1 MEKEQR
7 LFKKAAF
14 GGFRKEDVIAYI
26 EKMKRE
32 FAEYKQQV
40 EETMDALHAQISE
53 PGEAE
58 AAPFATS
65 EPADADHFAIDSISE
80 ATERLKEVGD
90 ALCKNLN
97 ELIDKMQKAPAPVE
111 RASATG
117 TPGDKKAA
125 AGEFTKDAAL
135 VESVLP
141 AYLR

>member
-58 AAPFATS
+58 AAPFAAC
-65 EPADADHFAIDSISE
+65 EPADTEHFAIDSISE

-97 ELIDKMQKAPAPVE
+97 ELIDKMQKAPASE
-111 RASATG
+111 NATG
-117 TPGDKKAA
+117 EKTVCGEKAA
-125 AGEFTKDAAL
+125 VKEFTKDAAL